1 MELRGWDFGG
11 VAVRS
16 GRAGVELEGTF
27 AAAAAAA
34 AVRSASLVS
43 THAHFS
49 TCDDEHLEGGGK
61 VLRTGVYVRFVHLFT
76 SIAGVESSRVL
87 LDPVAHG
94 IGESQLLAR
103 VSPSWPSMISLRQDC
118 RPVRECTSSAGDAC
132 DRQKW
137 S

>member
-61 VLRTGVYVRFVHLFT
+61 GVAYRRLCTVCASVHEHRGRREQQSTARSSCSWHRRVATT
-76 SIAGVESSRVL
+76 SEGVSV
-87 LDPVAHG
+87 VA
-94 IGESQLLAR
+94 
-103 VSPSWPSMISLRQDC
+103 
-118 RPVRECTSSAGDAC
+118 
-132 DRQKW
+132 
-137 S
+137 